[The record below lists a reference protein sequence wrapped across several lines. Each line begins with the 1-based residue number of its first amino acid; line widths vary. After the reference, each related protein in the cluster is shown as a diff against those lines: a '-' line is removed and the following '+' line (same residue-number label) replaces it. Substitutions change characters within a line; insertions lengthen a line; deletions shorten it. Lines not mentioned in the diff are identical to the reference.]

1 MGFKHGCSVG
11 SSGLVELFLES
22 DLFVDGE
29 VGFWGGE
36 GSAVS
41 EIIDFSGEAVVFLSV
56 YDFFDALSLQFG
68 VMFLK

>member
-1 MGFKHGCSVG
+1 MGFKHACSVG

-29 VGFWGGE
+29 VCFGGGE
-36 GSAVS
+36 RSAVS
-41 EIIDFSGEAVVFLSV
+41 EIIDFSGEVVMFLSV